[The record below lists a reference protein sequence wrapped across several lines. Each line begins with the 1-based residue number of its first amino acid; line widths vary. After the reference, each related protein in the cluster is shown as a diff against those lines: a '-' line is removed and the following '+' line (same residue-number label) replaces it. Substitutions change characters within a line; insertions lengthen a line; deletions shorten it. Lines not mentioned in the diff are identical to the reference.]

1 MTPTPSIKPV
11 PAHTAADATA
21 SQPGWIERHL
31 VLLLAFAVGVGVGIA
46 HFIPGVMRS
55 IVDMR
60 VGAISLP
67 IAALIWAAVI
77 PAMMQASLPSNARLT
92 FDWRGASIALFVGG
106 IIRPISMA
114 LLAAIALAWLFRPLL
129 PAAEIPAYIAGLTLL
144 AAGPPSLLTCLWVN
158 LAGADQRAAL
168 LQILLAAGVA
178 LIAAGPAAALLL
190 DLPIVL
196 APPSGMLIAVTVHV
210 VVPVAIAQLLGRRL
224 AAQGDH
230 AVRVFTASLRPWTLG
245 AVLLLLAILSGMAAP
260 ALIQHPLVIAL
271 LAFPLACQVYL
282 NAGQAML
289 MSRLA
294 ELPHARAVPA
304 ALIGA
309 SGSGIVAAALAAD
322 ATGTGSATAAI
333 AAVGLLAEI
342 PLGLSVVLALD
353 ACRRRYESAAG

>member
-1 MTPTPSIKPV
+1 MMPTPSTKPV
-11 PAHTAADATA
+11 AARTAAGATV
-21 SQPGWIERHL
+21 SRPGWIERHL
-31 VLLLAFAVGVGVGIA
+31 VLLLPLAAGAGIGVA
-46 HFIPGVMRS
+46 HFAPGLMRG
-55 IVDMR
+55 IVEMR
-60 VGAISLP
+60 LGLISLP
-67 IAALIWAAVI
+67 VAALIWAVVV
-77 PAMMQASLPSNARLT
+77 PAMMQAGPLSNARRA

-106 IIRPISMA
+106 LVRPIAMA

-168 LQILLAAGVA
+168 LQMLLAATVA

-190 DLPIVL
+190 DLPVVL
-196 APPSGMLIAVTVHV
+196 APTSGMLAAIIVYV
-210 VVPVAIAQLLGRRL
+210 VAPAAFARLLGRRL

-230 AVRVFTASLRPWTLG
+230 AVRAVAAGLRPWTLG
-245 AVLLLLAILSGMAAP
+245 ALLLLLAILSGMAAP
-260 ALIQHPLVIAL
+260 ALIQHPLMIAL
-271 LAFPLACQVYL
+271 LALPLACQVYL

-309 SGSGIVAAALAAD
+309 SGSGIVAAALTAD
-322 ATGTGSATAAI
+322 AAGTGSATAAI